1 MKTNKIC
8 LYSMLGALTFSLK
21 FAMAA
26 LPNIEPVSLLLVVY
40 AVVLGVDA
48 IYPLITYIS
57 LEILI
62 YGFGFWSLG
71 YFYMWPTLVAVTIT
85 LFKISNNY
93 NPWIWALISGL
104 YGLFFG
110 ALYIPLYIISG
121 GPIFAFSWWISGI
134 PHDIIHGISNFILC
148 LTLFEPLTNT
158 LLKLKK
164 YYL

>member
-21 FAMAA
+21 FAMASI
-26 LPNIEPVSLLLVVY
+26 PNIEPVSLLLIIY
-40 AVVLGVDA
+40 AVVLGADA
-48 IYPLITYIS
+48 IYPLITYIF

-71 YFYMWPTLVAVTIT
+71 YFYMWPLLILVSTI
-85 LFKISNNY
+85 LFKMSNNY
-93 NPWIWALISGL
+93 NTWLWASISGL

-110 ALYIPLYIISG
+110 ALYIPLYIISVD
-121 GPIFAFSWWISGI
+121 PMFALSWWISGI
-134 PHDIIHGISNFILC
+134 PYDIIHGISNFILC
-148 LTLFEPLTNT
+148 LALFNPLTNT